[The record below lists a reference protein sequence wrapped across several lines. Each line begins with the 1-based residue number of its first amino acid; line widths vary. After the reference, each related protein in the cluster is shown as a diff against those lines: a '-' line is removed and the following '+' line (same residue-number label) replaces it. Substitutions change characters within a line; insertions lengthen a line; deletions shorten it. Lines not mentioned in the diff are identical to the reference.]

1 MMTRALSDWWRPVA
15 HDDRRSVDLVRVVV
29 ALVLLTHPLHALVHP
44 ADVLGIAGGLAG
56 HGLPSSLGIAWA
68 AVVVQLACAVAL
80 LVPRF
85 VVPGALGSIAVV
97 AGGAVF
103 LCAPEWYAV
112 GDRSAVDRPGVE
124 FNVLV
129 VACLCAV
136 LWTYWPRRE
145 GGTDVS
151 RAARGGL
158 EIVRIASAL
167 ALLTHGWGA
176 FVQWDF
182 EGMREFGEAMSRHG
196 WPMGVA
202 LVWSIKSL
210 ELVCSVLRLGRRLV
224 VPACLGHLS
233 YLVPAMWIEHK
244 MRWFVVGP
252 GGVGM
257 DNGIEFTVV
266 LVVCSVACILGY
278 WPRATRAAEPMSG
291 AVRTEGR
298 PAT

>member
-1 MMTRALSDWWRPVA
+1 MTTLLLDWWKPAA
-15 HDDRRSVDLVRVVV
+15 HDDRRSVDVVRVVL

-44 ADVLGIAGGLAG
+44 ADVQGLAGGLEG
-56 HGLPSSLGIAWA
+56 HGLPFAPVIAWA
-68 AVVVQLACAVAL
+68 AVVIQLVCSVAL

-85 VVPGALGSIAVV
+85 VVPAALGSIAVV

-124 FNVLV
+124 FNLLV
-129 VACLCAV
+129 VACLSAV
-136 LWTYWPRRE
+136 LWTYWPRR
-145 GGTDVS
+145 GGGEVVP
-151 RAARGGL
+151 RAARGGM
-158 EIVRIASAL
+158 EIIRIASAM

-176 FVQWDF
+176 FVEWDL
-182 EGMREFGEAMSRHG
+182 EGMRQWGEAMSRLG

-202 LVWSIKSL
+202 LVWSIKSI
-210 ELVCSVLRLGRRLV
+210 ELVCSILRLTRRLV
-224 VPACLGHLS
+224 VPACFGHLS
-233 YLVPAMWIEHK
+233 YLVPAMWIEHH

-252 GGVGM
+252 GGIGK
-257 DNGIEFTVV
+257 DNGVEFTVV

-278 WPRATRAAEPMSG
+278 WPQATATTEPVAG
-291 AVRTEGR
+291 AVQTQGQ